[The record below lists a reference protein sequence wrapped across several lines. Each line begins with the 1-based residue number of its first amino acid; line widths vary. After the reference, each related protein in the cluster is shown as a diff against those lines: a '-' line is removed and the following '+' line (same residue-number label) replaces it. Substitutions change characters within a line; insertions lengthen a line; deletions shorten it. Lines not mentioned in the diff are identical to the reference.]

1 MSRILISMV
10 PIVFSLNVWADPN
23 LKNFRQLNSSLS
35 NVTGVS
41 TADPDVA
48 TTFSSVRTRLP
59 QTGAVEEMSSPMLM
73 GMFSLAG
80 IYCRKMINDDS
91 TKPVPIRRVHHDV
104 DFSPGM
110 RRLTQDMRMS
120 VIDEYANLFWQRSLS
135 AEETQLMYQAMDA
148 STVNQSLSLPD
159 RISLLLTTC
168 TIFGSSLEFMIL

>member
-1 MSRILISMV
+1 MKAMIPVLPILISL
-10 PIVFSLNVWADPN
+10 PSWADPN

-41 TADPDVA
+41 TADPEVL

-59 QTGAVEEMSSPMLM
+59 QTGAIEEMSSPMLM

-91 TKPVPIRRVHHDV
+91 TKPVPIRRVHKDV
-104 DFSPGM
+104 DFSPGT

-120 VIDEYANLFWQRSLS
+120 VIDDYANLFWQRSLTP
-135 AEETQLMYQAMDA
+135 EETRLMYEAMDT
-148 STVNQSLSLPD
+148 STVNQALTLQD
-159 RISLLLTTC
+159 RISVLLTTC